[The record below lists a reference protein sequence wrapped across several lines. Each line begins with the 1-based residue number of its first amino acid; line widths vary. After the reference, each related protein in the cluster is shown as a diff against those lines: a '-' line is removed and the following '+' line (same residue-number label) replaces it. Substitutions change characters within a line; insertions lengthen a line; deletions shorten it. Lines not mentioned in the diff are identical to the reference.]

1 MKLIYQI
8 GRLESQMKILKFRYK
23 GNEYDVG
30 LSSFALKRY
39 FGDCARLV
47 LIYPVSLP
55 LNTSL
60 INQTSNLN
68 DDLKKRIRE
77 ILNNKD
83 EYLKNPREFFNFHP
97 HNQEAND
104 FILIHS
110 IGEYEEVKFESS
122 YDDIVLEILFDIIE
136 RYLNCRFEE
145 LYIDISSGLNIYIAA
160 LLEAV
165 RHFSI
170 FNRLQN
176 WNTEKCKIYNVF
188 SEPIIGSTPNQH
200 RYYQIH
206 EVPVEFKAFYSS
218 PIKKQDIDN
227 YQLSR
232 KITESLFGD
241 AHNREFKNKIQ
252 RYFENFAVHF
262 SAIKNATPLANY
274 TFELDSSYDIE
285 KLLEEI
291 ISLGK
296 VKLYE
301 NWQRSPQLSKEDF
314 LKTLLSL
321 SFYEGIAK
329 IFEYENINPTG
340 DRGASLEEIERFKE
354 VYKIFGLNLNITFL
368 GNEIRNLAEAK
379 DSEDMR
385 LEDKVSEDWRSL
397 NEFLYGEGGGF
408 NPRNFFAHA
417 GFERMITEVRKCNGK
432 LYFRYR
438 DQERNKVKEQLKDTC

>member
-1 MKLIYQI
+1 
-8 GRLESQMKILKFRYK
+8 MKILKFIYK
-23 GNEYDVG
+23 ENEYEVG
-30 LSSFALKRY
+30 LSSFALKRC

-55 LNTSL
+55 LNKSL
-60 INQTSNLN
+60 INQNPNLN
-68 DDLKKRIRE
+68 DDLKERIRK
-77 ILNNKD
+77 ILDNKD
-83 EYLKNPREFFNFHP
+83 EYLENPREFFSFHP

-110 IGEYEEVKFESS
+110 IGEYEKVKFESS
-122 YDDIVLEILFDIIE
+122 YDDIVLEILFDMIE

-176 WNTEKCKIYNVF
+176 WHSEKCKIYKVF
-188 SEPIIGSTPNQH
+188 SEPIIGFTSTS
-200 RYYQIH
+200 YEIH

-218 PIKKQDIDN
+218 PIKEQDIDN

-241 AHNREFKNKIQ
+241 THNREFKNKIQ
-252 RYFENFAVHF
+252 RYFENFAIHF
-262 SAIKNATPLANY
+262 SAIKNAIPLANY

-285 KLLEEI
+285 KLLKEI

-296 VKLYE
+296 KKLHE
-301 NWQRSPQLSKEDF
+301 NWRRSPQLSKENF

-321 SFYEGIAK
+321 SFYKGITK

-340 DRGASLEEIERFKE
+340 DRGVSLEEIKRFKKVYE
-354 VYKIFGLNLNITFL
+354 VFGLNLNITFL

-379 DSEDMR
+379 DSEGMR
-385 LEDKVSEDWRSL
+385 LEDKVSDDWRSL
-397 NEFLYGEGGGF
+397 NEFLYGEGSDF

-438 DQERNKVKEQLKDTC
+438 DQERDKVKEQLKDTC